1 MRPFGNET
9 GCAILSAFRG
19 RTGGGIFYACKNIYI
34 DHPAPT
40 ISNRRICNGAPSI
53 VRAPSLMI
61 VLAVQQNHYG
71 FIDRLWIDHLYRSGE
86 LTGVAPARAIEQG
99 LLDHQLKA
107 GPFVQ
112 HSGWL

>member
-53 VRAPSLMI
+53 VRAPSLMPEELSSPFNRI
-61 VLAVQQNHYG
+61 ITGLSTDFG
-71 FIDRLWIDHLYRSGE
+71 STICIDLE
-86 LTGVAPARAIEQG
+86 N
-99 LLDHQLKA
+99 
-107 GPFVQ
+107 
-112 HSGWL
+112 